1 MSLTFLK
8 AVVFMHATVRKMVFL
23 SDFAGASLR
32 PVAVGS
38 AVPRHARP
46 GFTLIEL
53 LVLIAIIGTL
63 IGLLLPAVQAA
74 REAARRS
81 SCQNN
86 IRQLTLAALSF
97 ESAKQYFPPSAAA
110 VATAGAAPWSGQALL
125 LPFMEGDTLFKR
137 IDFSRSYSD
146 QVNKDL
152 FPPNGVAALRIE
164 TLVCPAEPNA
174 RTVMDAATQLPK
186 HYPLNYGLNVG
197 EYLVYNPAS
206 GNGGTGSFVPFTRL
220 KAGMFADG
228 TSKTLAIC
236 EVKAF
241 TPRSQD
247 VTGMPT
253 TTPANPTD
261 VAPLMGNGWS
271 VDGGHTEWVCGRS
284 LHIGFTTTF
293 PPNTNVPYV
302 RDGKTYDVD
311 ISSTRE
317 GVVPAAAT
325 YAVVTSRSHH
335 TGIVN
340 CSFMDGSVRPVTSE
354 ISAETWK
361 ALGSRA
367 GGEATTTIN

>member
-1 MSLTFLK
+1 MQACMGEIDMCEKSSRIQGSTRPGQRSGS
-8 AVVFMHATVRKMVFL
+8 VRGRTAHRFV
-23 SDFAGASLR
+23 
-32 PVAVGS
+32 
-38 AVPRHARP
+38 RP
-46 GFTLIEL
+46 GFTLVEL
-53 LVLIAIIGTL
+53 LVVIAIIGTL

-86 IRQLTLAALSF
+86 LRQLTLAALNF
-97 ESAKQYFPPSAAA
+97 ESAKQYFPPSAQA
-110 VATAGAAPWSGQALL
+110 VAEAGKAPWSGQALM

-137 IDFSRSYSD
+137 IDFTKPYSD

-164 TLVCPAEPNA
+164 TLQCPSESNA
-174 RTVMDAATQLPK
+174 RPVLDSATQLPK

-206 GNGGTGSFVPFTRL
+206 GNGGTGSFSPFSRL
-220 KAGMFADG
+220 KAGQLADG
-228 TSKTLAIC
+228 TSKTLAMS

-247 VTGMPT
+247 VTSMPSAAP
-253 TTPANPTD
+253 TTPAEI
-261 VAPLMGNGWS
+261 APLMGANWS
-271 VDGGHTEWVCGRS
+271 VDSGHTEWVCGRA

-293 PPNTNVPYV
+293 PPNTMVPYE
-302 RDGKTYDVD
+302 RDGKTHDVD

-317 GVVPAAAT
+317 GVTPAAPT

-335 TGIVN
+335 SGIVN

-354 ISAETWK
+354 INAATWK
-361 ALGSRA
+361 ALGTRA
-367 GGEATTTIN
+367 GGEANTSLE

>member
-1 MSLTFLK
+1 MPCSPP
-8 AVVFMHATVRKMVFL
+8 
-23 SDFAGASLR
+23 LR
-32 PVAVGS
+32 PG
-38 AVPRHARP
+38 RH
-46 GFTLIEL
+46 GFTLVEL
-53 LVLIAIIGTL
+53 LVVIAIIGTL

-86 IRQLTLAALSF
+86 LRQLTLAALNF
-97 ESAKQYFPPSAAA
+97 ESAKQFFPPSASA
-110 VATAGAAPWSGQALL
+110 VATVGAAPWSGQALM

-137 IDFSRSYSD
+137 IDFTKPYGD
-146 QVNKDL
+146 QANKDL

-164 TLVCPAEPNA
+164 TLVCPSESQA
-174 RTVMDAATQLPK
+174 RPVLDAATQLPK

-197 EYLVYNPAS
+197 DYLVYNPAS
-206 GNGGTGSFVPFTRL
+206 GNGGTGSFTPFGRL

-228 TSKTLAIC
+228 TSKTLAIS

-247 VTGMPT
+247 VTSLPT
-253 TTPANPTD
+253 TPPTNPAD
-261 VAPLMGNGWS
+261 IASLMGNGWS
-271 VDGGHTEWVCGRS
+271 VDGGHTEWVCGRA

-293 PPNTNVPYV
+293 PPNTIVPYV
-302 RDGKTYDVD
+302 RDGKTHDVD

-317 GVVPAAAT
+317 GVMPAATT

-335 TGIVN
+335 SGIVN

-354 ISAETWK
+354 IAAETWK

-367 GGEATTTIN
+367 GGEAASAID

>member
-1 MSLTFLK
+1 MQACMEQIDMCETSG
-8 AVVFMHATVRKMVFL
+8 RIQ
-23 SDFAGASLR
+23 
-32 PVAVGS
+32 GS
-38 AVPRHARP
+38 AMPGRRTGIVGTQTTGQPVRP
-46 GFTLIEL
+46 GFTLVEL
-53 LVLIAIIGTL
+53 LVVIAIIGTL

-86 IRQLTLAALSF
+86 LRQLTLAALNF
-97 ESAKQYFPPSAAA
+97 ESAKQYFPPSAQA
-110 VATAGAAPWSGQALL
+110 VAEAGKAPWSGQSLM

-137 IDFSRSYSD
+137 IDFTKPYGD

-164 TLVCPAEPNA
+164 TLQCPSETNA
-174 RTVMDAATQLPK
+174 RPVLDSATQLPK

-206 GNGGTGSFVPFTRL
+206 GSGGTGSFSPFTRL
-220 KAGMFADG
+220 KAGQFTDG
-228 TSKTLAIC
+228 MSKTLAMS

-247 VTGMPT
+247 VSSSSMPQA
-253 TTPANPTD
+253 TPATPAEI
-261 VAPLMGNGWS
+261 APLMGPNWS
-271 VDGGHTEWVCGRS
+271 VDSGHTEWVCGRA

-293 PPNTNVPYV
+293 PPNTMVPYE

-317 GVVPAAAT
+317 GVTPAAST

-335 TGIVN
+335 SGIVN

-354 ISAETWK
+354 INAATWK
-361 ALGSRA
+361 AIGTRA
-367 GGEATTTIN
+367 GGEANTSLE